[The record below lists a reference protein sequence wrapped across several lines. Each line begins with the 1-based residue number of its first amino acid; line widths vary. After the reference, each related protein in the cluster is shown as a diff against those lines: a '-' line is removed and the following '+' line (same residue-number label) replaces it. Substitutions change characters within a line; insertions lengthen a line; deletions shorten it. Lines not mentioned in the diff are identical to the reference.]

1 MSMTETAD
9 YHVSSI
15 SPSAGPIYV
24 GSQKNGSHHQQNVKS
39 KTVQR
44 DSRTDKSRIG
54 AQWRDD
60 PEEKIRQAAPYPPTP
75 RPRGNRIAHIDTG
88 VDDDV
93 C

>member
-24 GSQKNGSHHQQNVKS
+24 GSQNGSHHQQNVKS